1 MLYIANWAGEKKM
14 STKWIEWNCRVEQ
27 EQAKLEAM
35 IYQGRPMGQLKKQA
49 KRVNKAE
56 KERVAAK

>member
-1 MLYIANWAGEKKM
+1 M